1 MNAIAETGINQFSK
15 WFEIHPKLGISMM
28 DHLYNRLDG
37 AYPHKWRSNF
47 KDEIAIDNWRISWAE
62 AFEEE
67 KISLQEVAAGLKAC
81 RIKFDWPPSCAEFIK
96 ACRPVADSLKA
107 YYEAVNGVQAR
118 AKGEMGIWSH
128 PSVYWAAAPL
138 AFDLASQTYSQIKN
152 RWDAAYNEQLER
164 REWADIPQPAI
175 PKNVLALAAPEKA
188 QLSRENATKILDQLG
203 ASSVLKKANS
213 NDTWW
218 YRKILARIEA
228 GDKSVTLIQRRFAQE
243 AAAAHGYRA

>member
-15 WFEIHPKLGISMM
+15 WFELHPKLGISMM

-47 KDEIAIDNWRISWAE
+47 KDETAIDNWRISWAE
-62 AFEEE
+62 SFEEE
-67 KISLQEVAAGLKAC
+67 KISLQEVANGLKVC
-81 RIKFDWPPSCAEFIK
+81 RTKFDWPPSCAEFIK
-96 ACRPVADSLKA
+96 ACRPVADSMKA

-128 PSVYWAAAPL
+128 PAIYWAAMPL
-138 AFDLASQTYSQIKN
+138 SFDLGNQTYSQIKI
-152 RWDAAYNEQLER
+152 RWEAAYNEQMDR
-164 REWADIPQPAI
+164 GEWADIPQPA
-175 PKNVLALAAPEKA
+175 LALPAPGRA
-188 QLSRENATKILDQLG
+188 QLSRENATKMLNQLG
-203 ASSVLKKANS
+203 ASGVLKKTNG

-218 YRKILARIEA
+218 YRKILVRIES
-228 GDKSVTLIQRRFAQE
+228 GDKTVTLIQRRFAEE